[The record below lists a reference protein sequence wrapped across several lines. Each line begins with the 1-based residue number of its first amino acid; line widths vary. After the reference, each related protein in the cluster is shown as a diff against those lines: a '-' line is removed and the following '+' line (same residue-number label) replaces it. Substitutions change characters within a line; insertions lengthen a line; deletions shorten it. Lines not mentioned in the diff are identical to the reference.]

1 LAHGPVTPVLA
12 GTPSGLPLTIV
23 HQDRREQKELK
34 MQGTIETCDACQ
46 ISSLLS
52 LYYQALDSGDLASLE
67 SRVIADD
74 AIWDVVQV
82 APIGRIADKAEGRE
96 RILAWFEQMLSGDG
110 SEQTI
115 RHFVST
121 NVVEIDPSGQAARS
135 TSHLLA
141 VDTVTMATRANGFVE
156 AGYVRTP
163 HGWRIRSYKVEERLT
178 NEDVAAYKAAFE
190 MD

>member
-1 LAHGPVTPVLA
+1 
-12 GTPSGLPLTIV
+12 
-23 HQDRREQKELK
+23 

-96 RILAWFEQMLSGDG
+96 RIGERRRVEHLSH
-110 SEQTI
+110 
-115 RHFVST
+115 R
-121 NVVEIDPSGQAARS
+121 
-135 TSHLLA
+135 
-141 VDTVTMATRANGFVE
+141 
-156 AGYVRTP
+156 
-163 HGWRIRSYKVEERLT
+163 
-178 NEDVAAYKAAFE
+178 
-190 MD
+190 